1 MPTHPNPVYE
11 QLWLLVVLGVLLF
24 AMRRIKTDGLAILL
38 YLGMYSAGRF
48 FLSYFRVNKII
59 VLGLREAQIV
69 ALVVIVLVIPL
80 AWYLVRRS
88 RRLRGAVPPGAAP
101 PEPK

>member
-1 MPTHPNPVYE
+1 
-11 QLWLLVVLGVLLF
+11 
-24 AMRRIKTDGLAILL
+24 MRRFKTDGLAILL

-69 ALVVIVLVIPL
+69 ALVVIVAAIPL

-88 RRLRGAVPPGAAP
+88 RRLRTASTLGGGAPV
-101 PEPK
+101 